1 MLNMD
6 AVDRSA
12 DCPVGVDAAAM
23 KKSKGDSAAGCSTAS
38 VCPGREKERVEERE
52 ERAGLPAPVRPGI
65 GMLKSNGAPCAP
77 HSNSQ
82 VYPDNR

>member
-52 ERAGLPAPVRPGI
+52 ERAGLPAW
-65 GMLKSNGAPCAP
+65 NWNA
-77 HSNSQ
+77 Q
-82 VYPDNR
+82 VQRCTLRATFK